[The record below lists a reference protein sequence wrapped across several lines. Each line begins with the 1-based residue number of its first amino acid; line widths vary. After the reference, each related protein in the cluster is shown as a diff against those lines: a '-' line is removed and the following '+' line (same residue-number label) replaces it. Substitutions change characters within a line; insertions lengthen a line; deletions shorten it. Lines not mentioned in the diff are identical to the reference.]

1 MQANFPWQ
9 NPEIVQ
15 HSLILLDSFQRLT
28 GKQLIKPTSSALEI
42 SQALFEANFIVVSHG
57 VELDPIL
64 NYGNRAALDLWQLS
78 WEDFT
83 RTPSRLT
90 AESIERSE
98 RDRLLAQAKQQGYI
112 SNYCGIRISSTG
124 DRFYIENA
132 TIWNVVDDQNRNYG
146 QAATFSNWNLIQKL
160 NP

>member
-15 HSLILLDSFQRLT
+15 HSPILLDSFQRLT
-28 GKQLIKPTSSALEI
+28 GKQLIENTSSALEI

-57 VELDPIL
+57 VEPDPIL
-64 NYGNRAALDLWQLS
+64 NYGNRAALNLWQLS

-98 RDRLLAQAKQQGYI
+98 RDRLLAQAKQHGYI

-124 DRFYIENA
+124 VRFYVENA
-132 TIWNVVDDQNRNYG
+132 TIWNVVDEQNRNYG